1 MEGAPP
7 REFRLALPDW
17 LDDGVMRSADGTHAE
32 ARMAFA
38 IAIARRNVEAGSGG
52 PFGAAIFDLASGR
65 LLAAGVNLVESAACS
80 AAHAEI
86 VAITLAQRAVGDWN
100 LAAAAARRVL
110 VSSVEPCAMCLGAIP
125 WSGVAALE
133 CGAAAEDA
141 AAIGFDEG
149 DKPSAWADGLR
160 ARGLTVRT
168 GLLRAEAA
176 AVLRDYAQR
185 GGTLYQ
191 PRDGAG

>member
-1 MEGAPP
+1 MDGAPP

-17 LDDGVMRSADGTHAE
+17 LDDGVMRMADGVRADT
-32 ARMAFA
+32 RVAFA
-38 IAIARRNVEAGSGG
+38 IALARRNVEAGTGG
-52 PFGAAIFDLASGR
+52 PFGAAVFDLDDGR
-65 LLAAGVNLVESAACS
+65 LLGCGVNLVESAACS
-80 AAHAEI
+80 AAHAEL
-86 VAITLAQRAVGDWN
+86 VAITLAQRAVGGWN
-100 LAAAAARRVL
+100 LAAADARRVL

-149 DKPSAWADGLR
+149 DKPAAWADGLR

-176 AVLRDYAQR
+176 AVLRDYARR

-191 PRDGAG
+191 PRDGTG